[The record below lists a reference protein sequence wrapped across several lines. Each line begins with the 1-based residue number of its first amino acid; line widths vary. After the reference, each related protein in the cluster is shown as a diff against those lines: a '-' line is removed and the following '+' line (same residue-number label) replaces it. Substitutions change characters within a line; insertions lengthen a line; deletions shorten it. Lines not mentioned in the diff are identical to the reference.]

1 MFKPS
6 GEDYFISEAAWDQ
19 LCQGKMMYGL
29 TVQLDLLV
37 YCFNLGSWN
46 INNSLN
52 KCIPASEQWGVGRRK
67 GREGKRVADAFQS
80 QYGTNTY
87 PSVSF

>member
-1 MFKPS
+1 MTH
-6 GEDYFISEAAWDQ
+6 
-19 LCQGKMMYGL
+19 GL

-52 KCIPASEQWGVGRRK
+52 KCIPAFEQWGVGRGK
-67 GREGKRVADAFQS
+67 GKEESSGCISEPTLNKYLSLSFILKTDKSSSKAESSRRGKMKCAMLH
-80 QYGTNTY
+80 
-87 PSVSF
+87 